1 MSGKVISLFRHPEFE
16 RRAQERAEK
25 ELRARVAPVVR
36 LDHRSLRC
44 RRCLLE
50 FECVPRLHVAPGPD
64 YLESCPH
71 CEPNIDVDA
80 LEAFLNEVL
89 GDPS

>member
-1 MSGKVISLFRHPEFE
+1 MSGKVVSLYRHPEFA

-25 ELRARVAPVVR
+25 ELAARVVPVVR
-36 LDHRSLRC
+36 LDLRRLRC

-50 FECVPRLHVAPGPD
+50 FECVPRLHERPGPD
-64 YLESCPH
+64 HLESCPH
-71 CEPNIDVDA
+71 CEPEIDVDA

-89 GDPS
+89 GEP

>member
-1 MSGKVISLFRHPEFE
+1 MSGKVVSLYRHPEFA

-25 ELRARVAPVVR
+25 ELAARVVPVVR
-36 LDHRSLRC
+36 LDHRRLRC

-50 FECVPRLHVAPGPD
+50 FECVPRLHAAPGPAH
-64 YLESCPH
+64 LESCPH
-71 CEPNIDVDA
+71 CEPEIDVDA

-89 GDPS
+89 GEP